1 MEVALFMA
9 ACQSCQ
15 PFTISSFG
23 DFGLMLPTL
32 KKGLFIGLALSLA
45 IPARAEAIEFNFDWT
60 GQIAGFGVSGSF
72 GYDEIQSYTGGIVRT
87 DDLDFLNI
95 SFFAPDGTLLETY
108 TDNHLDPGVNFNFDT
123 STQEILQAGSYNEPT
138 GLNLGAP
145 NFDRESGNDPALAS
159 GLSFWSKPPR
169 SSTPHLHIDDW
180 ADTFGIPAGFSPHED
195 VSFPTRTTQE
205 LVDTSRV
212 GAAYLPPNGQT
223 AVPLNETGQFARV
236 TAVPEPTSVL
246 GLLGIGT
253 LVAGLKRRQ
262 RSHQAEATKA

>member
-1 MEVALFMA
+1 
-9 ACQSCQ
+9 
-15 PFTISSFG
+15 
-23 DFGLMLPTL
+23 MLPTL

-45 IPARAEAIEFNFDWT
+45 IPARAEAIEFNFDWS

-72 GYDEIQSYTGGIVRT
+72 GYDETQSYTDGIVRT

-123 STQEILQAGSYNEPT
+123 STQEILQTGSYNEPN

-145 NFDRESGNDPALAS
+145 NFDRESGNDPALAA

-169 SSTPHLHIDDW
+169 SSTPHLHVDDW
-180 ADTFGIPAGFSPHED
+180 ADEFGFPIGFSTHED

-205 LVDTSRV
+205 LVDTGRV
-212 GAAYLPPNGQT
+212 GAAYLPPNGQPV
-223 AVPLNETGQFARV
+223 VPLNEAGQFAQV
-236 TAVPEPTSVL
+236 TAVPEPTSLL
-246 GLLGIGT
+246 GLFGS
-253 LVAGLKRRQ
+253 GLIITGLRRRQ
-262 RSHQAEATKA
+262 KSHQVETTKA

>member
-1 MEVALFMA
+1 
-9 ACQSCQ
+9 
-15 PFTISSFG
+15 
-23 DFGLMLPTL
+23 MLPTL
-32 KKGLFIGLALSLA
+32 KKSLFIGLVLSLA
-45 IPARAEAIEFNFDWT
+45 IPARVEAIEFNFNWS

-72 GYDEIQSYTGGIVRT
+72 GYDETQSYTDGIVRT

-123 STQEILQAGSYNEPT
+123 STRELLQAGSYNEPD

-145 NFDRESGNDPALAS
+145 NFDRESGNDPALAA

-180 ADTFGIPAGFSPHED
+180 ADEFGFPIGFSSHED

-205 LVDTSRV
+205 LVDTGRV
-212 GAAYLPPNGQT
+212 GVAYLPPNGQPV
-223 AVPLNETGQFARV
+223 VPLNETGQFAQV
-236 TAVPEPTSVL
+236 TAVPEPTSLL
-246 GLLGIGT
+246 GLLGS
-253 LVAGLKRRQ
+253 GLLITGLRRRQ
-262 RSHQAEATKA
+262 KSHQLETTKA